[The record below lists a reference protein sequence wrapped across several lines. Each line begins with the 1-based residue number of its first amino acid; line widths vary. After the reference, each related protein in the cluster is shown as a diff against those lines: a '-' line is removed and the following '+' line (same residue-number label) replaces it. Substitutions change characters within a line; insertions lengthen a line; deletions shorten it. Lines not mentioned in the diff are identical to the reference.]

1 MVFQYRTLFN
11 SLIVNNTKK
20 QIFIKYL
27 ILNSI
32 MVEDNQEENKDK
44 IIRKVWKGGNNQMY
58 ITIPKGKNISFGDYV
73 EVKKV

>member
-1 MVFQYRTLFN
+1 
-11 SLIVNNTKK
+11 
-20 QIFIKYL
+20 
-27 ILNSI
+27 